1 MANDIKNSYSQLA
14 QAIQRSQTQDS
25 SLKYV
30 PKKYKEF
37 ARGMEKQFAQFMV
50 EQMNKTSGAKEGGTG
65 EQYYKSLLVSERSD
79 MLTKK
84 DGGLGLQKL
93 ILNQIY
99 PNHKRNKFVHQQY
112 QAQMEQSKIIRP
124 KFEMQTVP
132 TKEQIKMHNPHKQG
146 VSNE

>member
-1 MANDIKNSYSQLA
+1 MANDIQKSYSQLA

-30 PKKYKEF
+30 PQKHKDF

-50 EQMNKTSGAKEGGTG
+50 EQMNKTSGSKETGTG
-65 EQYYKSLLVSERSD
+65 AQYYKSLLVSERSD

-84 DGGLGLQKL
+84 DGGLGLQKM

-99 PNHKRNKFVHQQY
+99 PHRQRNEFAYKQY
-112 QAQMEQSKIIRP
+112 QAQMEQGRIVKP

-132 TKEQIKMHNPHKQG
+132 TEEQIKMHNPHKQG
-146 VSNE
+146 VSHE